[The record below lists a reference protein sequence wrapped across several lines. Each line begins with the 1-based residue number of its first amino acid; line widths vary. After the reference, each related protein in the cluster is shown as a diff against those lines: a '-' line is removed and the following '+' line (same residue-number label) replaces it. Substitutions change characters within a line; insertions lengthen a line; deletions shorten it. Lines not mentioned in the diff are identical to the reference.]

1 MGSNQPS
8 VRPFIVLIFSSG
20 NARVPGNGNSINN
33 NIPLIIYILHNIAF
47 IPKKYIL

>member
-20 NARVPGNGNSINN
+20 NARAPGNGNSE
-33 NIPLIIYILHNIAF
+33 
-47 IPKKYIL
+47 KGGGGQRG